1 MDVLHAPESLIFQYG
16 VELGGTCNSKLVD
29 NEGEPFKVFL
39 FSQHIAA
46 DSHTL
51 VRHPQ
56 RVNQSHSEF
65 RISCFVRL
73 SRDINPVLL

>member
-1 MDVLHAPESLIFQYG
+1 MLQNLSFFNTS
-16 VELGGTCNSKLVD
+16 VELGGTCNSELVD

-46 DSHTL
+46 DSHNL

-56 RVNQSHSEF
+56 RVTQRHSEF

-73 SRDINPVLL
+73 SRDINPVLV